1 MSEEIYVG
9 IDLGTTNTLAC
20 FFRKGKLRFAKFPG
34 SGKLIP
40 SVLYVDERKKVHVGE
55 IAKQMMGLDPQNG
68 IRSAKTDMGNAG
80 KVWNCYGLSFTPT
93 EVAAE
98 ILKAVR
104 QAVIKA
110 TKCDEDA
117 VVKAVITVP
126 AYFNSNQRD
135 ETKKAGQAAGIEV
148 LQIITE
154 PMAAAVAAGQE
165 LELDKKILVADLGGG
180 TFDLSVLEADL
191 QHHSYRAL
199 DVDGDRHLGGDDFD
213 TCLGNYFIQQIKAD
227 CGVDLSSMEASGL
240 APADYYSVLHRIQ
253 EEAEKAK
260 TDLSDVEETN
270 VLISELFQ
278 LGREAYSFE
287 ETLTREHMDAIFQP
301 LYDKIFTRIHNF
313 VSQSNKFDSA
323 DIATIILAGGSCYIP
338 YIQTE
343 MKNIFHQP
351 VDTQMDLTTIVATG
365 ACYVAESL
373 RGGMETEGEQV
384 VIEDIIAHSL
394 GILVADKNGND
405 VLSKIIDKGEVYPCQ
420 KSRPYTTTRDWQT
433 VIPIDIYEAGADCED
448 KKEIE
453 NHDFYGN
460 MELTDITAKKA
471 GEVKINV
478 TFAYDQSGCLTVTAE
493 EDESGIS
500 KQIMIHKGEKA
511 KVFSTKVMSADMVVL
526 LDTSGSMDGSSMQAA
541 LEAYKTLVTDLVD
554 LSQNRV
560 ALITYDNFAVK
571 RVPLTHSLDELLR
584 PAKSIEAQC
593 AGTEIYPALTEAKGL
608 FEANASRKFVLI
620 ITDGEFGDNYLGR
633 PLSEEMKAN
642 DITIICIGA
651 GNGVDYN
658 TLEGYASSGM
668 VYTIKSMDELAD
680 TFRTISERIQLKE

>member
-1 MSEEIYVG
+1 MI
-9 IDLGTTNTLAC
+9 I
-20 FFRKGKLRFAKFPG
+20 
-34 SGKLIP
+34 
-40 SVLYVDERKKVHVGE
+40 VDCV
-55 IAKQMMGLDPQNG
+55 
-68 IRSAKTDMGNAG
+68 
-80 KVWNCYGLSFTPT
+80 
-93 EVAAE
+93 
-98 ILKAVR
+98 
-104 QAVIKA
+104 
-110 TKCDEDA
+110 
-117 VVKAVITVP
+117 
-126 AYFNSNQRD
+126 
-135 ETKKAGQAAGIEV
+135 
-148 LQIITE
+148 
-154 PMAAAVAAGQE
+154 
-165 LELDKKILVADLGGG
+165 
-180 TFDLSVLEADL
+180 
-191 QHHSYRAL
+191 
-199 DVDGDRHLGGDDFD
+199 
-213 TCLGNYFIQQIKAD
+213 
-227 CGVDLSSMEASGL
+227 
-240 APADYYSVLHRIQ
+240 
-253 EEAEKAK
+253 
-260 TDLSDVEETN
+260 
-270 VLISELFQ
+270 
-278 LGREAYSFE
+278 
-287 ETLTREHMDAIFQP
+287 
-301 LYDKIFTRIHNF
+301 
-313 VSQSNKFDSA
+313 
-323 DIATIILAGGSCYIP
+323 SCYIP
-338 YIQTE
+338 YIHME
-343 MKNIFHQP
+343 MKNNFNQP
-351 VDTQMDLTTIVATG
+351 VYTQMVLTTIVATG

-571 RVPLTHSLDELLR
+571 RAPLTHSLDELLL
-584 PAKSIEAQC
+584 ATNNVVAC
-593 AGTEIYPALTEAKGL
+593 GGTEIYPALTEAKGL

-620 ITDGEFGDNYLGR
+620 ITDGYFDDDSRGR

-651 GNGVDYN
+651 GNGVYYN